1 MTHKSRPSLERVVSA
16 NDGYGGTEASLDE
29 TRRKAGVTET
39 SGEQVAKVNYYK
51 HIMQQ

>member
-1 MTHKSRPSLERVVSA
+1 MM
-16 NDGYGGTEASLDE
+16 DGGTEASLDE